1 MVKKE
6 ILERIEDIYNT
17 FGFEMYEES
26 EKHRCDSNFIIDN
39 IEEIKNTINDDEE
52 HSKMLNNIVKRI
64 RLHSLDILGYHCV
77 VYEECHN
84 MNLYEFI
91 EYAENYNLNEEKYKN
106 LMDNLIL
113 NRINKLSR
121 IIR

>member
-1 MVKKE
+1 MLKKE

-39 IEEIKNTINDDEE
+39 FEEIKDTISEDEE
-52 HSKMLNNIVKRI
+52 HLKMFDNIVKRI
-64 RLHSLDILGYHCV
+64 RLHSLDILGYHTI

-84 MNLYEFI
+84 MNLYDFI
-91 EYAENYNLNEEKYKN
+91 VYAENYNRNEEKYKN
-106 LMDNLIL
+106 LIDNHLL
-113 NRINKLSR
+113 NRMNNISR
-121 IIR
+121 LT

>member
-39 IEEIKNTINDDEE
+39 FEEIKDTINDDEE
-52 HSKMLNNIVKRI
+52 HSKMLDNIVKRI
-64 RLHSLDILGYHCV
+64 RLHSLDILGYHTI

-84 MNLYEFI
+84 MSIEEFI
-91 EYAENYNLNEEKYKN
+91 EYAENYNRNEKKYNDLIKN
-106 LMDNLIL
+106 HLLK
-113 NRINKLSR
+113 RIEKLSQK
-121 IIR
+121 

>member
-26 EKHRCDSNFIIDN
+26 EMHRCDSNFVIDN
-39 IEEIKNTINDDEE
+39 FEEIKDAINGDEKY
-52 HSKMLNNIVKRI
+52 SKMFNNIVKRI
-64 RLHSLDILGYHCV
+64 RLHSLDILGYHTI

-84 MNLYEFI
+84 MNLHEFI
-91 EYAENYNLNEEKYKN
+91 EYAENYNRNEEKYKN
-106 LMDNLIL
+106 LINNHIL
-113 NRINKLSR
+113 NRINNLSR
-121 IIR
+121 LT

>member
-26 EKHRCDSNFIIDN
+26 EKHRCDSNFVIDN
-39 IEEIKNTINDDEE
+39 FEEIKDAINGDEKY
-52 HSKMLNNIVKRI
+52 SKMFNNIVKRI
-64 RLHSLDILGYHCV
+64 RLHSLDILGYHTI

-91 EYAENYNLNEEKYKN
+91 EYAENYNRNEEKYKN
-106 LMDNLIL
+106 LINNHIL
-113 NRINKLSR
+113 NRINNLSR
-121 IIR
+121 LT

>member
-17 FGFEMYEES
+17 FGFEMYEET
-26 EKHRCDSNFIIDN
+26 EKHRCDSNFVIDN
-39 IEEIKNTINDDEE
+39 FEEIKDAINDDEK
-52 HSKMLNNIVKRI
+52 HSKMLDNIVKRI
-64 RLHSLDILGYHCV
+64 RLHSLDILGYHTI

-84 MNLYEFI
+84 MNLHEFI
-91 EYAENYNLNEEKYKN
+91 EYAENYNRNEEKYKN
-106 LMDNLIL
+106 LINNHII
-113 NRINKLSR
+113 NRINNLSR

>member
-17 FGFEMYEES
+17 FGFEMYGES
-26 EKHRCDSNFIIDN
+26 KKHRCDSNFVIDN
-39 IEEIKNTINDDEE
+39 FEEIKDTINDDEE
-52 HSKMLNNIVKRI
+52 HSKMFDNIVKRI
-64 RLHSLDILGYHCV
+64 RLHSLDILGYHTI

-84 MNLYEFI
+84 MSLHEFI
-91 EYAENYNLNEEKYKN
+91 EYAENYNRNEEKYKN
-106 LMDNLIL
+106 LIGNHIL
-113 NRINKLSR
+113 NRINNLSR

>member
-1 MVKKE
+1 MVKE
-6 ILERIEDIYNT
+6 NLLERIEDIYNT

-39 IEEIKNTINDDEE
+39 FEEIKDATNDDEE
-52 HSKMLNNIVKRI
+52 HSKMLDNIVKRI
-64 RLHSLDILGYHCV
+64 RLHSLDILGYHTI

-91 EYAENYNLNEEKYKN
+91 EYAENYDINEEKYKN
-106 LMDNLIL
+106 LMDNHIL
-113 NRINKLSR
+113 KRINNLSR
-121 IIR
+121 LI

>member
-17 FGFEMYEES
+17 FGFEMYGES

-39 IEEIKNTINDDEE
+39 FEEIKDTIKDDEE
-52 HSKMLNNIVKRI
+52 HSKMLDSIIKRI
-64 RLHSLDILGYHCV
+64 RLHSLDILGYHTI

-84 MNLYEFI
+84 MSLHEFI
-91 EYAENYNLNEEKYKN
+91 EYVEKYDWNEDKYKN
-106 LMDNLIL
+106 LMNSHIL
-113 NRINKLSR
+113 NRINNLSK

>member
-1 MVKKE
+1 MVNKE

-17 FGFEMYEES
+17 FGFEMYGES

-39 IEEIKNTINDDEE
+39 FEEIKNTINDDEE

-64 RLHSLDILGYHCV
+64 RLHSLDILGYHTI

-91 EYAENYNLNEEKYKN
+91 EYAENYNRNEEKYKN
-106 LMDNLIL
+106 LIDNHIL
-113 NRINKLSR
+113 NRINNLSR
-121 IIR
+121 II

>member
-17 FGFEMYEES
+17 FGFEMYGES

>member
-39 IEEIKNTINDDEE
+39 FEEIKDAINDDEE
-52 HSKMLNNIVKRI
+52 HSKMLDNIVKRI
-64 RLHSLDILGYHCV
+64 RLH
-77 VYEECHN
+77 
-84 MNLYEFI
+84 MNLHEFI
-91 EYAENYNLNEEKYKN
+91 EYAENYNRNEEKYKN
-106 LMDNLIL
+106 LINNHIL
-113 NRINKLSR
+113 NRINNLSR

>member
-1 MVKKE
+1 MLKKE

-39 IEEIKNTINDDEE
+39 FEEIKDTISEDEE
-52 HSKMLNNIVKRI
+52 HLKMLDNIVKRI
-64 RLHSLDILGYHCV
+64 RLHSLDILGYHTI

-84 MNLYEFI
+84 MNLYDFI
-91 EYAENYNLNEEKYKN
+91 VYAENYNRNEEKYKN
-106 LMDNLIL
+106 LIDNHLL
-113 NRINKLSR
+113 NRMNNISR
-121 IIR
+121 LT